1 MLDVIPAVHRLLPG
15 LLTHAQPSV
24 ACVYTTR
31 PKYLVFD
38 GSAEQPA
45 CVVEFGD
52 AQRLA
57 QVQKVLGVLSPR
69 LPGTV
74 PASLR
79 CAPWHGGGAIHVQQ
93 GLPGTPWFRV
103 ADGVQTAGDW
113 IALLERACRELAAF
127 HAAVRDEPAWSA
139 LVYPGM
145 ELRRQAM
152 LSRFRGIAL
161 SARVLECVE
170 EWSHDAD
177 RDGPMRSCWQ
187 HGDFSLNNLLVSPR
201 SLAIID
207 FDEFGRTRVPLHD
220 AFGLALSVPLSQ
232 EGQCPLSIAECV
244 QRCVEAARK
253 HDDIDP
259 RLLPAL
265 LLHHLLW
272 RINQCDGLARRDA
285 LRRVL
290 LRWTDE
296 LTTTPEN
303 FLGTLAAAHA

>member
-1 MLDVIPAVHRLLPG
+1 MLDVVPAVRRLVPG
-15 LLTHAQPSV
+15 LLTHPQPSV

-38 GSAEQPA
+38 GSAHHPA

-52 AQRLA
+52 MQRLA
-57 QVQKVLGVLSPR
+57 QVQKVLDTLSP
-69 LPGTV
+69 LMPGTV
-74 PASLR
+74 PASLG
-79 CAPWHGGGAIHVQQ
+79 CATWEGGGAIHVQQ
-93 GLPGTPWFRV
+93 GLPGIPWFRV
-103 ADGVQTAGDW
+103 SDGIRSPSAWQT
-113 IALLERACRELAAF
+113 LVERACHELAAF
-127 HAAVRDEPAWSA
+127 HEAVRAEPAWTG

-152 LSRFRGIAL
+152 LSLFRGVAL
-161 SARVLECVE
+161 SARVLRRVE
-170 EWSHDAD
+170 EWSADAD
-177 RDGPMRSCWQ
+177 RDGAIRSCWQ
-187 HGDFSLNNLLVSPR
+187 HGDFSLNNLLVSPD

-232 EGQCPLSIAECV
+232 EGLCPLSIADCV
-244 QRCVEAARK
+244 VRCVETLRR
-253 HDDIDP
+253 HQPLDR
-259 RLLPAL
+259 RLLPGL

-285 LRRVL
+285 LRRIL

-296 LTTTPEN
+296 LARRPEG
-303 FLGTLAAAHA
+303 FLGDLV